1 MTRRGWQRGSD
12 VLAAT
17 IVAFWLMPLYW
28 ITLTSLK
35 PMTAINTATPVFVS
49 FTPTI
54 DNYAEL
60 FNRFEFSRVLRNSVI
75 INGLST
81 AIVVTLAL
89 PAAYALTRMH
99 MRGADRIA
107 LFILS
112 LRFMPGVVVVLPYYL
127 MYQRLGLTDTI
138 GGMILIYVAF
148 GLPFAIWLLRGFLQ
162 DVPLDVEE
170 AARLDGLGFL
180 AILLLIIAPMARAGI
195 AVTAIFTFVFG
206 WNEYLY
212 ALVLTIDRATT
223 LPIQISKMIDAYSVL
238 WGPLSAAV
246 VVQLVPMVAVI
257 FFLQRHIVRGL
268 TLGAVK

>member
-1 MTRRGWQRGSD
+1 
-12 VLAAT
+12 
-17 IVAFWLMPLYW
+17 
-28 ITLTSLK
+28 
-35 PMTAINTATPVFVS
+35 
-49 FTPTI
+49 
-54 DNYAEL
+54 
-60 FNRFEFSRVLRNSVI
+60 VLRNSVI

-112 LRFMPGVVVVLPYYL
+112 LRSCLASSSYC
-127 MYQRLGLTDTI
+127 RTI
-138 GGMILIYVAF
+138 SCTSGWASPTRSAGMILIYVAF

-212 ALVLTIDRATT
+212 ALVLTIDRAND
-223 LPIQISKMIDAYSVL
+223 PAHPDF
-238 WGPLSAAV
+238 G
-246 VVQLVPMVAVI
+246 
-257 FFLQRHIVRGL
+257 R
-268 TLGAVK
+268 

>member
-138 GGMILIYVAF
+138 GGMILI
-148 GLPFAIWLLRGFLQ
+148 
-162 DVPLDVEE
+162 
-170 AARLDGLGFL
+170 
-180 AILLLIIAPMARAGI
+180 
-195 AVTAIFTFVFG
+195 
-206 WNEYLY
+206 
-212 ALVLTIDRATT
+212 
-223 LPIQISKMIDAYSVL
+223 
-238 WGPLSAAV
+238 
-246 VVQLVPMVAVI
+246 
-257 FFLQRHIVRGL
+257 
-268 TLGAVK
+268 